1 MLKEDN
7 SSGRS
12 AHLLR
17 RPCENVVSAGI
28 QPFAEGELQWAG
40 CGNSS
45 DLSELLRKRREFGM
59 KKKKIFSRLIA
70 GAMAGI
76 MAVTAVPQLS
86 MPDVKAEEVFQADQ
100 ELIAHYPLE
109 TDALDASGHEYHGE
123 VLGEG
128 VTFTGDSL
136 NLPGGKSDST
146 DYVALPQGIFDHQD
160 QLTISMWIKNNDT
173 KGNYAAFFFGTKA
186 RGVLPVNYFLLNPCN
201 PQGTY
206 KSVFTDSVNESA
218 PYNTEAG
225 ISNTVSTT
233 EYMNEWAY
241 YTVVLDTAGQ
251 NGEAANE
258 KKVTAYLNGQ
268 NIGSQSL
275 KRSVSDFGEG
285 LVSLIGKS
293 EYLEDPLFKGSFRDL
308 RVYGRSLTDEQVSG
322 LYDTAFNRN
331 ELLEA
336 KSELSL
342 GDTSKVIASLN
353 LPESAGNDISI
364 TWESSDPTVIDQT
377 GKVTMSESEQNV
389 TLTAT
394 LLRNGETVTKEFLV
408 TVIAADGVLAEAMS
422 RVNVPYAI
430 TDKTVLPTSLG
441 DGITVSW
448 ECSDPSV
455 IAPDGTITAPEQNLQ
470 LELKAAIAKDDQLAY
485 KEFAVLVMEKN
496 ASFVMSYTRNGNTEL
511 TDSMHLA
518 YSADGEKYTSLNYNT
533 GILYPKADLEEN
545 ASNTIAGTTKRLR
558 SPYLFRMADGK
569 IGVTAVRTDASGDK
583 NAKGKIL
590 LYTTNDLMNY
600 RDYGLLS
607 LHTELAVTEPRCE
620 YDGVNNVYKL
630 TWKGSDGKLYCNTT
644 PDFKEISTPEEITG
658 RENISVS
665 SGIAGAVPGNVLPV
679 TEYEAQGLINKLL
692 PIENTGIEEQSYTFS
707 TKAGQELAVE
717 DLESVIRANYSD
729 GTKKDI
735 KVNWDTNSLKA
746 INFNK
751 EGTYQISGT
760 AKLTRYPVLNG
771 RADPDIYFYNGKYY
785 FIATGETAN
794 QSQINIREADTPLGL
809 FGAAD
814 HELIPNVNK
823 PRWAPELHEI
833 DGKLYIFLAIGDDWK
848 QVQSSIMELKEGGN
862 PINKNDWKEAVRVRK
877 QDGSYLY
884 EDGITLDMTYFEV
897 NGVSYVCWAQR
908 EMTNDRGFG
917 TSDLYIATID
927 KQNPY
932 QLTSDPTCILRPQY
946 GWDRFDATVDE
957 GPYVIQRDGTVYMT
971 FSGSSVSNTYCVGL
985 LTANA
990 ESNLLDAA
998 SWNETGYPILQAES
1012 VAGEGGPGHSAFTV
1026 DEDGNDLFV
1035 YHMKPGG
1042 GTRSAS
1048 ARRVHWAADGTPVLD
1063 MTIDRELKEEYRT
1076 VTGTIIVEEG
1086 DVPQEERIVTADKQ
1100 ALVLNGV
1107 TDNIVKGNLTLPSE
1121 GKNGSE
1127 ITWFSDK
1134 EEVISTKSS
1143 SNKEYAE
1150 TPAGTVTRGSIDQK
1164 VTLRATIRYGA
1175 FEDTKT
1181 FQITVKAKETAK
1193 EYAGYLYAYFS
1204 GDESRMDDQE
1214 IYFALSRDGI
1224 TWSDLNE
1231 NDPVLMSEL
1240 GDKSVRDPYII
1251 RSAEG
1256 DRFYLIATDLD
1267 IRNGKYGNQWWT
1279 SRDGSK
1285 DLIIWEST
1293 DLVNWTNH
1301 RAVDVG
1307 SSIQAD
1313 HVWAPEAIYDE
1324 VTGEY
1329 LVYWSSSVKTD
1340 QYEKSRIYV
1349 AKTRDFYTFTQPEIY
1364 SDDPNGNI
1372 DASILKVDKK
1382 YYRLIKD
1389 NKDAYVTLESA
1400 DRLLSYAQGE
1410 KNRGSVF
1417 KKIKNTELES
1427 YKGYYEGPT
1436 MFRFINQDKWCVL
1449 VDEYGGAKR
1458 GYIPFISENIGAENS
1473 LHLMK
1478 DDTYLMPTG
1487 AKHGTVIPVT
1497 QEEYD
1502 ALQEKWTVK
1511 SDMEPQEEPV
1521 LEYNFEEKSEATI
1534 LDASGKGNHGRIY
1547 GNAVIKK
1554 DAEKGQVLYL
1564 DGSSKTYAE
1573 FPRGF
1578 FDGLDE
1584 MTLVMDV
1591 KPEITSNFFFTFGVG
1606 QDSSKYMFLRTK
1618 QDNIRNAITTQGN
1631 GKERDVQIN
1640 GSFKG
1645 KWSKVAIVMNGNSMS
1660 LYIDGVLSDKQDYV
1674 RAISDLG
1681 SDLLAYLGKSFY
1693 SNDPYFKGSFDNV
1706 KVYNRVLSAKELGG
1720 DDPQLDISKDLL
1732 AHYKLETDGKEAAGR
1747 QKDAVMGG
1755 KGTYFKD
1762 GILRLDG
1769 GAKTDKN
1776 YVTLP
1781 EGLFDGQNSTTISMW
1796 IKNKDTKMN
1805 TAAFSFSGKKK
1816 LGSYPADYFILNPC
1830 NPDGY
1835 YKAVFTDPPA
1845 GSTANPWTTEA
1856 GINNSS
1862 QNSISTLDY
1871 MNQWAYYTVTISK
1884 DRITG
1889 YLDGKKVGTAEI
1901 HNKTVVDFGE
1911 KLTAYIGA
1919 SEYAD
1924 DTFAGDI
1931 CDLRIYSREFNLT
1944 EVADLYQKSIP
1955 VKKVKEARASLK
1967 IGDGLTVI
1975 DDLDLPV
1982 QAGECAVKWK
1992 SNKPAVVEEN
2002 GTVHFQKDEA
2012 KVTLT
2017 AVISSG
2023 TYAEETVYELTIASQ
2038 KDAAA
2043 GRYRTALSIPKYISG
2058 NMQTAVNSEPVIWSS
2073 EPKGIIDADGTVHR
2087 PAGDQENLEIMV
2099 KAVIGDTVITKQ
2111 ATVMA
2116 EGGQIL
2122 SYVVKGG
2129 NLYTGEGDL
2138 LAASDSRRSDAL
2150 FLAARDP
2157 NSDGFT
2163 PLNKGKAVLYVRWDK
2178 DQKTN
2183 PDNQMGSP
2191 ILFRYQDGSL
2201 GAAASGNNKK
2211 NGIYIWDSRETT
2223 SFENERY
2230 LVLNTE
2236 GKAVQDP
2243 NVVYDSMAECYKIF
2257 WKDEQGTSYVSML
2270 RNLDAGSTPVI
2281 TEETDYER
2289 AEVSATVPENAVME
2303 QAAIFEADKE
2313 EYKAFTK
2320 KYETVR
2326 NTGVASVVIR
2336 ANAGESVTLPETV
2349 TADYSDGS
2357 TKNLGVK
2364 WNQQDLDKIAS
2375 GQAGIYEISGEV
2387 QQDSYAYPFIEERA
2401 DPHIFYNEDDG
2412 YYYSTGSYY
2421 EKNMNWNNESEA
2433 RNQSYRKLDIRRAR
2447 TIEGLKTANEHY
2459 IMESK
2464 IGDRWGSFIWAPEF
2478 HKINGKWYCIVGAHD
2493 FGSAGIKSDTDWGW
2507 CSRSILIPYEGSAEQ
2522 MKNGGMLDADQ
2533 WGTPIE
2539 MNLPAPA
2546 NASFDVSYYEDDG
2559 GQGYYIIPSAAN
2571 LYVIKAKGGEGV
2583 IPQPEGS
2590 PQLIKSGQWPW
2601 EYGVYEGSIT
2611 AGNPEGNDQLV
2622 VEGPYLFSYGD
2633 KVYISYSAATVD
2645 KFYTLGLMMA
2655 DKGSDLMNPDSW
2667 TNLNYPVLSSYDT
2680 ADGSIGGG
2688 QHVGGGHN
2696 SVVLDEYGN
2705 LALLYHARPYPDPHA
2720 GKPGVGGLFD
2730 PCRHTVVKSINVA
2743 YDGTLIFNMTAEE
2756 ELDPAYKNIKAVVH
2770 ISAKEAA
2777 DKTALKEL
2785 IQNAKKTDT
2794 SKYTDASVKVMQ
2806 EALVKAEAV
2815 MNKAEAA
2822 QSEIDQAA
2830 AVLKNAITKLEPKK
2844 VVPVPEKIL
2853 VQGVQLNKSSL
2864 TIKVKSKVTLT
2875 AGITP
2880 VNASNKTVTWTSSNK
2895 SVASVNGNGTI
2906 QAGKP
2911 GTAVITV
2918 CTADGGKKA
2927 SCKVTVKAPVIKLNA
2942 KSIPLQVNK
2951 TTTAVKISTSSPAGE
2966 KIRSA
2971 KSGNKKLVT
2980 VKVKKGK
2987 MSITGRKKGIA
2998 YITVTSTLGGKVKLK
3013 VKVQTGKV
3021 TTKSI
3026 KMDKKLS
3033 IRKGKSLS
3041 LKAVRNPI
3049 TATEKLEWTSSN
3061 SKVAK
3066 VTSKGLVRA
3075 KKKGTTTIT
3084 VKSSNGKS
3092 ANCKIKVE

>member
-1 MLKEDN
+1 
-7 SSGRS
+7 
-12 AHLLR
+12 
-17 RPCENVVSAGI
+17 
-28 QPFAEGELQWAG
+28 
-40 CGNSS
+40 
-45 DLSELLRKRREFGM
+45 M
-59 KKKKIFSRLIA
+59 KKKKIVSRMIA

-76 MAVTAVPQLS
+76 MAVTALPQLS
-86 MPDVKAEEVFQADQ
+86 MPDVRAEEVFQADQ

-109 TDALDASGHEYHGE
+109 TDALDVSGNEYHGA

-128 VTFTGDSL
+128 VTFTGESL
-136 NLPGGKSDST
+136 NLPGGKSNSN
-146 DYVALPQGIFDHQD
+146 DYVSLPQGIFDHQD

-186 RGVLPVNYFLLNPCN
+186 KGVLPVNYLLLNPCN
-201 PQGTY
+201 PKGTY
-206 KSVFTDSVNESA
+206 KAVLTDSINESA

-233 EYMNEWAY
+233 EYMNQWAY
-241 YTVVLDTAGQ
+241 YTVVLDTAGE
-251 NGEAANE
+251 GGSG
-258 KKVTAYLNGQ
+258 KTLTAYLNGEH
-268 NIGSQSL
+268 IGTASL
-275 KRSVSDFGEG
+275 TRSVSDFGEG

-308 RVYGRSLTDEQVSG
+308 RIYGKCLGDTEVNG
-322 LYDTAFNRN
+322 LYETAFNRN

-336 KSELSL
+336 KEGLTL
-342 GDTSKVIASLN
+342 GDTSKVIANLT
-353 LPESAGNDISI
+353 LPETVGNDVSI
-364 TWESSDPTVIDQT
+364 TWESSDPTVIDHT
-377 GKVTMSESEQNV
+377 GKVTLSDTLQNV
-389 TLTAT
+389 TLTAV
-394 LLRNGETVTKEFLV
+394 LMRNGETVSKEFEV

-455 IAPDGTITAPEQNLQ
+455 IAGDGTITAQDQNMQ
-470 LELKAAIAKDDQLAY
+470 LELKAAIAKGDQLAY
-485 KEFAVLVMEKN
+485 KEFVVLVMEKTAN
-496 ASFVMSYTRNGNTEL
+496 YVMSYTRNGNTEL

-518 YSADGEKYTSLNYNT
+518 YSADGGEYTSLNYNT

-545 ASNTIAGTTKRLR
+545 EANTIAGTTKRLR

-569 IGVTAVRTDASGDK
+569 IGVTAVRTDAAGDK

-590 LYTTNDLMNY
+590 LYTTDDLMEY
-600 RDYGLLS
+600 EDYGLIS

-620 YDGVNNVYKL
+620 YDGVNKVYRI
-630 TWKGSDGKLYCNTT
+630 TWKGSDGRLYCSTT
-644 PDFKEISTPEEITG
+644 ADFVEISAPEEITG
-658 RENISVS
+658 RENIAVS
-665 SGIAGAVPGNVLPV
+665 AQIAGAVPCNVLPV
-679 TEYEAQGLINKLL
+679 TMSEAQGLTAKLL
-692 PIENTGIEEQSYTFS
+692 PIENTGIEEQKFQFA
-707 TKAGQELAVE
+707 TKAGQKLTKDDIA
-717 DLESVIRANYSD
+717 SVIKANYSD
-729 GTKKDI
+729 GTEKEI
-735 KVNWDTNSLKA
+735 KVNWDANSLKS

-751 EGTYQISGT
+751 AGTYQINGT
-760 AKLTRYPVLNG
+760 AKLTKYPVLNG

-809 FGAAD
+809 FGATD
-814 HELIPNVNK
+814 HELIPNVRK

-833 DGKLYIFLAIGDDWK
+833 NGKLYIFLAVGDDWK

-862 PINKNDWKEAVRVRK
+862 PTNKNDWKEAVRVRK

-897 NGVSYVCWAQR
+897 NGISYVCWAQR
-908 EMTNDRGFG
+908 EMTSDRGFG
-917 TSDLYIATID
+917 TSDLYIAAID
-927 KQNPY
+927 KENPY
-932 QLTSDPTCILRPQY
+932 QLTSDPMCILRPQY

-985 LTANA
+985 LTAAA
-990 ESNLLDAA
+990 ESDLLDAA
-998 SWNETGYPILQAES
+998 SWKETGYPILQAES

-1035 YHMKPGG
+1035 YHMKPNG

-1048 ARRVHWAADGTPVLD
+1048 ARRVHWAADGTPVLG
-1063 MTIDRELKEEYRT
+1063 MTVDRELKEEYRS
-1076 VTGTIIVEEG
+1076 VAGTIIVEEG
-1086 DVPQEERIVTADKQ
+1086 DVPEDQRIVAADKE
-1100 ALVLNGV
+1100 ALTLNGV
-1107 TDNIVKGNLTLPSE
+1107 TENIVKGNLTLSSE
-1121 GKNGSE
+1121 GKNGSQ
-1127 ITWFSDK
+1127 ITWISDK
-1134 EEVISTKSS
+1134 EEVISAVSS
-1143 SNKEYAE
+1143 ENKAYAA
-1150 TPAGTVTRGSIDQK
+1150 TPAGTVTRGSKDQK
-1164 VTLRATIRYGA
+1164 VTLRAVIRYGT

-1181 FQITVKAKETAK
+1181 FNVTVKAKEAAK
-1193 EYAGYLYAYFS
+1193 DYVGYLYAYFS
-1204 GDESRMDDQE
+1204 GDESRMDDQQ
-1214 IYFALSRDGI
+1214 IYFALSKDGI

-1231 NDPVLMSEL
+1231 NNPVLTSAL

-1267 IRNGKYGNQWWT
+1267 IRNGRYGNQWWT

-1285 DLIIWEST
+1285 DLIIWESR

-1324 VTGEY
+1324 ITGEY

-1349 AKTRDFYTFTQPEIY
+1349 AKTRDFYTFTEPEVY

-1372 DASILKVDKK
+1372 DASILKVGQK

-1389 NKDAYVTLESA
+1389 DREAYVTLESA
-1400 DRLLSYAQGE
+1400 DQLLSYGDGE

-1436 MFRFINQDKWCVL
+1436 MFRFQNENKWCAL

-1458 GYIPFISENIGAENS
+1458 GYIPFISEDIGAENS

-1497 QEEYD
+1497 QEEFD
-1502 ALQEKWTVK
+1502 ALQEKWIVK
-1511 SDMEPQEEPV
+1511 SNMGQQEEPV
-1521 LEYNFEEKSEATI
+1521 LEYNFEEKSDGTI
-1534 LDASGKGNHGRIY
+1534 TDVSGNGNHGKTY
-1547 GNAVIKK
+1547 GNAVFKK

-1564 DGSSKTYAE
+1564 DGSSGTYAE
-1573 FPRGF
+1573 FPRGL
-1578 FDGLDE
+1578 FDGCDE
-1584 MTLVMDV
+1584 MTIEMDV
-1591 KPEITSNFFFTFGVG
+1591 KPEITSNFFFTFGMG

-1618 QDNIRNAITTQGN
+1618 PGNIRNAITTQGN

-1640 GSFKG
+1640 GSYQG
-1645 KWSKVAIVMNGNSMS
+1645 KWSKVAIVMNGHSMS
-1660 LYIDGVLSDKQDYV
+1660 LYIDGVLADKRDYV
-1674 RAISDLG
+1674 RSVSDLG
-1681 SDLLAYLGKSFY
+1681 SNLLAYLGKSFY

-1720 DDPQLDISKDLL
+1720 DDPELDISKDLL
-1732 AHYKLETDGKEAAGR
+1732 AHYKLEDDGKDASGK

-1755 KGTYFKD
+1755 KGTHFTD
-1762 GILRLDG
+1762 GVLCLDG
-1769 GAKTDKN
+1769 GAKSDKN

-1781 EGLFDGQNSTTISMW
+1781 AGLFDGQNSTTISMW
-1796 IKNKDTKMN
+1796 IKNKNTKMN

-1816 LGSYPADYFILNPC
+1816 TGIYPADYFILNPC
-1830 NPDGY
+1830 NTDGY
-1835 YKAVFTDPPA
+1835 YKAVFTDPAA
-1845 GSTANPWTTEA
+1845 GSTANPWTTEV

-1871 MNQWAYYTVTISK
+1871 MNQWAYYTVTITK
-1884 DRITG
+1884 DRING
-1889 YLDGKKVGTAEI
+1889 YLNGKKVGTSEI
-1901 HNKTVVDFGE
+1901 HNKTVADFGE
-1911 KLTAYIGA
+1911 KLSAYIGA

-1924 DTFAGDI
+1924 DTFAGNF
-1931 CDLRIYSREFNLT
+1931 CDLRIYSREFNMS
-1944 EVADLYQKSIP
+1944 EVSDLYQKSLP
-1955 VKKVKEARASLK
+1955 VKQVKEARASLK
-1967 IGDGLTVI
+1967 IGNGLSVTGN
-1975 DDLDLPV
+1975 LDLPV
-1982 QAGECAVKWK
+1982 QAGECTVKWK
-1992 SNKPAVVEEN
+1992 SGQPAVVEEN
-2002 GTVHFQKDEA
+2002 GTVHFQKDETT
-2012 KVTLT
+2012 VTLT

-2023 TYAEETVYELTIASQ
+2023 AYAEESVYELTIASE

-2043 GRYRTALSIPKYISG
+2043 GRYRTALSIPKYISC
-2058 NMQTAVNSEPVIWSS
+2058 NMQTEVNGEAVIWSS
-2073 EPKGIIDADGTVHR
+2073 EPKGVIDADGTVHR
-2087 PAGDQENLEIMV
+2087 PAGDQENKEIMV

-2150 FLAARDP
+2150 FLAARDQ
-2157 NSDGFT
+2157 NSDVFM
-2163 PLNKGKAVLYVRWDK
+2163 PLNKGKAVLYVKWDK

-2191 ILFRYQDGSL
+2191 VLFRYQDGSL

-2211 NGIYIWDSRETT
+2211 DGIYIWDTRETT

-2236 GKAVQDP
+2236 GKEVQDP
-2243 NVVYDSMAECYKIF
+2243 DVVYDSMAECYKIF

-2270 RNLDAGSTPVI
+2270 SNLNAGSTPVI
-2281 TEETDYER
+2281 TEEADYEK
-2289 AEVSATVPENAVME
+2289 AALSAAVPENAVME
-2303 QAAIFEADKE
+2303 QSAIFEADRE

-2320 KYETVR
+2320 KYETIR
-2326 NTGVASVVIR
+2326 NTGVESVVIR
-2336 ANAGESVTLPETV
+2336 ANTGDKVTLPETV

-2364 WNQQDLDKIAS
+2364 WNQQDLDKIAN
-2375 GQAGIYEISGEV
+2375 GQAGTYEISGEV

-2421 EKNMNWNNESEA
+2421 EKNMNWNNESDA
-2433 RNQSYRKLDIRRAR
+2433 RNNSYRKLDIRRAK

-2493 FGSAGIKSDTDWGW
+2493 FGTAGIKNDTDWGW

-2522 MKNGGMLDADQ
+2522 MKNGGMLNADQ

-2546 NASFDVSYYEDDG
+2546 NASFDVSYYEDEG

-2611 AGNPEGNDQLV
+2611 VNNPEGNDQLV

-2655 DKGSDLMNPDSW
+2655 DKGSDIMNPDSW
-2667 TNLNYPVLSSYDT
+2667 TNINYPVLSSYDT

-2688 QHVGGGHN
+2688 RHVGGGHN

-2705 LALLYHARPYPDPHA
+2705 LALVYHARPYPDPHA
-2720 GKPGVGGLFD
+2720 GKPGAGGLFD

-2743 YDGTLIFNMTAEE
+2743 FDGTLLFNMTAEE
-2756 ELDPAYKNIKAVVH
+2756 ELDPAYKNIKAVVY
-2770 ISAKEAA
+2770 ISGKEAA

-2794 SKYTDASVKVMQ
+2794 AKYTEASVKVMK
-2806 EALVKAEAV
+2806 EALAKAEAV
-2815 MNKAEAA
+2815 MNKADAS
-2822 QSEIDQAA
+2822 QSETDQAA
-2830 AVLKNAITKLEPKK
+2830 AALKNAIAKLEPKK
-2844 VVPVPEKIL
+2844 AVPVPEKIS
-2853 VQGVQLNKSSL
+2853 VQGVQLNKKVF
-2864 TIKVKSKVTLT
+2864 TMKVKSKVTLT
-2875 AGITP
+2875 AVITP
-2880 VNASNKTVTWTSSNK
+2880 SNASNKAVSWTSSNK
-2895 SVASVNGNGTI
+2895 SVASVNGNGI
-2906 QAGKP
+2906 ILAGKP
-2911 GTAVITV
+2911 GTAVVTV

-2927 SCKVTVKAPVIKLNA
+2927 SCTITVKAPVIKLNA
-2942 KSIPLQVNK
+2942 RAITLQVKK
-2951 TTTAVKISTSSPAGE
+2951 TTTAVKISSSSPAGE

-2971 KSGNKKLVT
+2971 KSGNKKLVSG
-2980 VKVKKGK
+2980 KVKKGK
-2987 MSITGRKKGIA
+2987 LSITGKKKGST
-2998 YITVTSTLGGKVKLK
+2998 YITVTSTLGGKVKLN

-3021 TTKSI
+3021 VTKSI
-3026 KMDKKLS
+3026 KLDKKLK
-3033 IRKGKSLS
+3033 IPKGKSLA
-3041 LKAVRNPI
+3041 LKAVRYPV

-3061 SKVAK
+3061 KKVAK
-3066 VTSKGLVRA
+3066 VTSKGLVKA
-3075 KKKGTTTIT
+3075 KKNGTTTIT

-3092 ANCKIKVE
+3092 AKCKITVK

>member
-1 MLKEDN
+1 
-7 SSGRS
+7 
-12 AHLLR
+12 
-17 RPCENVVSAGI
+17 
-28 QPFAEGELQWAG
+28 
-40 CGNSS
+40 
-45 DLSELLRKRREFGM
+45 M
-59 KKKKIFSRLIA
+59 KKRKIFSRLVA

-76 MAVTAVPQLS
+76 MAVTALPQLS

-109 TDALDASGHEYHGE
+109 TDALDVSGNEYHGE

-128 VTFTGDSL
+128 VTFSGDSL

-146 DYVALPQGIFDHQD
+146 DYVALPQGIFDNQN
-160 QLTISMWIKNNDT
+160 QLTISMWIKNKDT

-201 PQGTY
+201 PKGTY

-225 ISNTVSTT
+225 ITNTVSTT
-233 EYMNEWAY
+233 EYMNQWAY
-241 YTVVLDTAGQ
+241 YTVVLNTAR
-251 NGEAANE
+251 ENE
-258 KKVTAYLNGQ
+258 GASGGKTVTAYLNGQ
-268 NIGSQSL
+268 NIGTQNLS
-275 KRSVSDFGEG
+275 RSVSDFGEG

-308 RVYGRSLTDEQVSG
+308 RIYGKCLDDTQVNG
-322 LYDTAFNRN
+322 LYETAFNRN

-336 KSELSL
+336 KEGLSL
-342 GDTSKVIASLN
+342 LDTSKVIANLE
-353 LPESAGNDISI
+353 LPETVGNDVSV
-364 TWESSDPTVIDQT
+364 TWESSNPAVIDNT
-377 GKVTMSESEQNV
+377 GKVTMSDLEQNV

-394 LLRNGETVTKEFLV
+394 LMRNGETVTKEFSV

-422 RVNVPYAI
+422 RVTVPYAI
-430 TDKTVLPTSLG
+430 TDNTILPTSLG
-441 DGITVSW
+441 DGITVKW

-455 IAPDGTITAPEQNLQ
+455 IAADGTITAQDENMQ

-485 KEFAVLVMEKN
+485 KEFVVLVMEKS
-496 ASFVMSYTRNGNTEL
+496 ASYVMGYTRNGNTEL

-518 YSADGEKYTSLNYNT
+518 YSTDGDKYTSLNYNT

-545 ASNTIAGTTKRLR
+545 ASNTIAGTTKRLL

-569 IGVTAVRTDASGDK
+569 IGVAAVRNDAAGDK

-590 LYTTNDLMNY
+590 FYTTDDLMEY
-600 RDYGLLS
+600 EDCGLLP

-620 YDGVNNVYKL
+620 YDGVNEVYKI

-644 PDFKEISTPEEITG
+644 TDFSEISTPEEITG

-665 SGIAGAVPGNVLPV
+665 SGITGAVLGNVLPI
-679 TEYEAQGLINKLL
+679 TKAEAQGITGKLL
-692 PIENTGIEEQSYTFS
+692 PIENTGVEEQAYTFS
-707 TKAGQELAVE
+707 TKAGQELAQS
-717 DLESVIRANYSD
+717 DLDSVIKANYSD

-735 KVNWDTNSLKA
+735 KVNWDAGSLKA

-751 EGTYQISGT
+751 EGTYQISGK

-794 QSQINIREADTPLGL
+794 QSQINIREADIPLGV
-809 FGAAD
+809 FSAAD
-814 HELIPNVNK
+814 HELIPNVKK

-833 DGKLYIFLAIGDDWK
+833 DGKLYIFLAVGDDWK

-862 PINKNDWKEAVRVRK
+862 PLNKNDWKEAVRVRK

-884 EDGITLDMTYFEV
+884 EYGITLDMTYFEV
-897 NGVSYVCWAQR
+897 NGISYVCWAQR
-908 EMTNDRGFG
+908 EMTTDRGFG

-927 KQNPY
+927 KENPY
-932 QLTSDPTCILRPQY
+932 QLTSDPMCILRPQY

-985 LTANA
+985 LTAN
-990 ESNLLDAA
+990 EKSDLLDAA
-998 SWNETGYPILQAES
+998 SWRETGYPILQAES
-1012 VAGEGGPGHSAFTV
+1012 VSGEGGPGHSAFTV

-1063 MTIDRELKEEYRT
+1063 MTVDRELKEEYRT

-1086 DVPQEERIVTADKQ
+1086 DVPEEERIVTADKE

-1107 TDNIVKGNLTLPSE
+1107 TENIVKGNLTLPAE

-1134 EEVISTKSS
+1134 EEVISTASS
-1143 SNKEYAE
+1143 ANKDYAA
-1150 TPAGTVTRGSIDQK
+1150 TPAGTVTRGSKDQK
-1164 VTLRATIRYGA
+1164 VTLRAVIRYGT
-1175 FEDTKT
+1175 FEDSKT
-1181 FQITVKAKETAK
+1181 FSVTVKAKETEK
-1193 EYAGYLYAYFS
+1193 DYVGYLYAYFS
-1204 GDESRMDDQE
+1204 GDESRLDDQE
-1214 IYFALSRDGI
+1214 IYFALSKDGI

-1231 NDPVLMSEL
+1231 NDPVLTSEL

-1267 IRNGKYGNQWWT
+1267 IRNSKYGNQWWT

-1349 AKTRDFYTFTQPEIY
+1349 AKTRDFYTFTEPEVY

-1372 DASILKVDKK
+1372 DASILKVDQK

-1389 NKDAYVTLESA
+1389 DREAYVTLESA
-1400 DRLLSYAQGE
+1400 DRLLSYEQGE

-1417 KKIKNTELES
+1417 KKVKNTELES

-1436 MFRFINQDKWCVL
+1436 MFRFINENKWCAL

-1458 GYIPFISENIGAENS
+1458 GYIPFVSENIGAQNS

-1502 ALQEKWTVK
+1502 ALQEKWIVK
-1511 SDMEPQEEPV
+1511 SNMEQQEEPV
-1521 LEYNFEEKSEATI
+1521 LEYNFEEKSAGTMT
-1534 LDASGKGNHGRIY
+1534 DVSGNGNHGKTY
-1547 GNAVIKK
+1547 GNAVFKK
-1554 DAEKGQVLYL
+1554 DTEKGQVLYL
-1564 DGSSKTYAE
+1564 NGSSGTYAE

-1578 FDGLDE
+1578 FDGCDE

-1618 QDNIRNAITTQGN
+1618 PGNIRNAITTQGN

-1640 GSFKG
+1640 GSYQN
-1645 KWSKVAIVMNGNSMS
+1645 KWSKVAIVMNGHSMS
-1660 LYIDGVLSDKQDYV
+1660 LYIDGVLADKRDYV
-1674 RAISDLG
+1674 RSIRDLG

-1693 SNDPYFKGSFDNV
+1693 SNDPYFKGSFDNI

-1720 DDPQLDISKDLL
+1720 DGPEPDISKDLL
-1732 AHYKLETDGKEAAGR
+1732 AHYKLEADGKEAGGR
-1747 QKDAVMGG
+1747 QKDAVLGG
-1755 KGTYFKD
+1755 KGTHFTD

-1769 GAKTDKN
+1769 GSKSDKN

-1816 LGSYPADYFILNPC
+1816 TGSYPADYFILNPC
-1830 NPDGY
+1830 NLDGY
-1835 YKAVFTDPPA
+1835 YKAVFTDPAA
-1845 GSTANPWTTEA
+1845 GSTANPWTTEV

-1862 QNSISTLDY
+1862 QNSISTVDY
-1871 MNQWAYYTVTISK
+1871 MNQWAYYTVTITK

-1889 YLDGKKVGTAEI
+1889 YLNGKKVGTSEI
-1901 HNKTVVDFGE
+1901 HNKTVADFGE

-1924 DTFAGDI
+1924 DTFAGDF

-1944 EVADLYQKSIP
+1944 EVSDLYQKSLP
-1955 VKKVKEARASLK
+1955 VIKVKEARASLK
-1967 IGDGLTVI
+1967 IGDGLSVI
-1975 DDLDLPV
+1975 EDLNLPAM
-1982 QAGECAVKWK
+1982 AGECSVKWK
-1992 SNKPAVVEEN
+1992 SSKPAVVEEN
-2002 GTVHFQKDEA
+2002 GTVHFPKEET

-2023 TYAEETVYELTIASQ
+2023 AYAEEAVYELTIASEA
-2038 KDAAA
+2038 DAAA
-2043 GRYRTALSIPKYISG
+2043 GRYRTALNIPKYITG
-2058 NMQTAVNSEPVIWSS
+2058 NMQSTVNGETVIWSS
-2073 EPKGIIDADGTVHR
+2073 EPKGVIDADGTVHR
-2087 PAGDQENLEIMV
+2087 PAGDQENQQVVV
-2099 KAVIGDTVITKQ
+2099 KAVIGNTVITKQ
-2111 ATVMA
+2111 AEVLA
-2116 EGGQIL
+2116 AGGQIL
-2122 SYVVKGG
+2122 SYVTEGG

-2150 FLAARDP
+2150 FLAAKE
-2157 NSDGFT
+2157 SQSGSFV
-2163 PLNKGKAVLYVRWDK
+2163 PLNKGKAILYVKWDK

-2191 ILFRYQDGSL
+2191 VLFRYKDGSL

-2211 NGIYIWDSRETT
+2211 DGIYIWDSSENIN
-2223 SFENERY
+2223 FKNERY
-2230 LVLNTE
+2230 LVLNTD
-2236 GKAVQDP
+2236 GKKVQDP
-2243 NVVYDSMAECYKIF
+2243 DIVYDSLAECYKVF
-2257 WKDEQGTSYVSML
+2257 WTDEKGTSYVSML
-2270 RNLDAGSTPVI
+2270 NNLNAGAAPVI
-2281 TEETDYER
+2281 TIETDYEKTL
-2289 AEVSATVPENAVME
+2289 VSAGIPENAVKE
-2303 QAAIFEADKE
+2303 QASVFEADKE
-2313 EYKAFTK
+2313 EYEALTR
-2320 KYETVR
+2320 KYATVH
-2326 NTGVASVVIR
+2326 NTGMESVVIR
-2336 ANAGESVTLPETV
+2336 ANAGDKVTLPETV

-2375 GQAGIYEISGEV
+2375 GQAGTYEISGEV

-2412 YYYSTGSYY
+2412 YYYATGSYY
-2421 EKNMNWNNESEA
+2421 EKNSNWNNENEA
-2433 RNQSYRKLDIRRAR
+2433 RNNSYRKLDIRRAR
-2447 TIEGLKTANEHY
+2447 TIEGLKTADEHY

-2507 CSRSILIPYEGSAEQ
+2507 CSRSILIPYEGSEEQ
-2522 MKNGGMLDADQ
+2522 MKNGGMLDAGQ

-2559 GQGYYIIPSAAN
+2559 GQGYYIVPSAAN
-2571 LYVIKAKGGEGV
+2571 LYVVKAKGGEGV
-2583 IPQPEGS
+2583 VPQPEGS

-2611 AGNPEGNDQLV
+2611 ANNPEGNDQLV

-2655 DKGSDLMNPDSW
+2655 DKGSDIMNPDSW
-2667 TNLNYPVLSSYDT
+2667 TNINYPVLSSYDT
-2680 ADGSIGGG
+2680 VDGSIGGG
-2688 QHVGGGHN
+2688 EHVGGGHN

-2705 LALLYHARPYPDPHA
+2705 LALVYHARPYPDPHE
-2720 GKPGVGGLFD
+2720 GKVGAGGLFD

-2756 ELDPAYKNIKAVVH
+2756 ELDPANKNIKAVVY
-2770 ISAKEAA
+2770 ISGKEHA
-2777 DKTALKEL
+2777 DKTALEVL

-2794 SKYTDASVKVMQ
+2794 AKYTEASVKAMLD
-2806 EALVKAEAV
+2806 ALSKAEEVKNRAD
-2815 MNKAEAA
+2815 AS
-2822 QSEIDQAA
+2822 QSEVAQAA
-2830 AVLKNAITKLEPKK
+2830 AALKNAMAKLEPRKD
-2844 VVPVPEKIL
+2844 VPVPEKIA
-2853 VQGVQLNKSSL
+2853 VQGVKLNRTSV
-2864 TIKVKSKVTLT
+2864 TMKVKSKVTLT
-2875 AGITP
+2875 ASISP
-2880 VNASNKTVTWTSSNK
+2880 SNAANKGVSFTSSNK

-2906 QAGKP
+2906 TAGRS

-2918 CTADGGKKA
+2918 VTADGGKKA
-2927 SCKVTVKAPVIKLNA
+2927 TCKITVKAPVIKLNA
-2942 KSIPLQVNK
+2942 SSITLQVKK
-2951 TTTAVKISTSSPAGE
+2951 TTTTVKIKTSSPAGE
-2966 KIRSA
+2966 KISAA
-2971 KSGNKKLVT
+2971 KSGNKKLVS

-2987 MSITGRKKGIA
+2987 MTITGKKKGRT

-3021 TTKSI
+3021 ATKSI
-3026 KMDKKLS
+3026 KLDKKLS
-3033 IRKGKSLS
+3033 IKKGKSLS
-3041 LKAVRNPI
+3041 LNVVRNPI

-3061 SKVAK
+3061 KKVAK

-3092 ANCKIKVE
+3092 AKCKIKVE